1 MYLDGSYN
9 YSIVSLSI
17 VIAIA
22 ISYVSLNI
30 ASRTGD
36 TFSRQRVF
44 WLALG
49 SMIMGVGVWAFHFIG
64 MIAFNINIPVS
75 YDLSLTLIS
84 LLASVAGSF
93 IAFYITSSTNIKK
106 RMVILGGVFLASGIV
121 SMHYLGMKAMIMPA
135 TVEYDVELFILSIFI
150 AFIASYGAL
159 FLFISFQAKHSVT
172 LLKIISAIV
181 MGGAISGMHYTGMA
195 AASFYIDS
203 EAVIEPHT
211 LDTMLLYGIIL
222 SVVLLLIIS
231 WIALYYDRVS
241 LEKMAFKD
249 PLTNLGNRHKMNRVF
264 VQMIHKE
271 SIGVLFIDLVQFKL
285 INDTLGHHSGDLVI
299 QQVAKRLKKFAE
311 TRIKPFRIGGDEFL
325 FIISDTSVSE
335 LNRVAEQLS
344 VALQQ
349 PYVVKNSENKLK
361 INIGM
366 SYGKVSEQNTLELL
380 EEATMAMHYAK
391 KNGDNQP
398 VLYSDDIGGEI
409 LRRNQL
415 IADLQTAIEQDE
427 FFIMYQPKWHIDKQ
441 EIHGFEALLR
451 WKHPQFGLISP
462 AEFIPIAED
471 TGAIVPIT
479 YKIIEEV
486 SEQILKW
493 EKLAM
498 KKPISVNLSTRIFQ
512 TDDFVKN
519 VKQILEKTKVN
530 PQYLEFEIT
539 ESMVFHDVE
548 EVTYQLEHIRLLGVH
563 VSMDDFGVGYSSI
576 GLLDRIPLDTLKLD
590 RLFTKNLDRE
600 SKQAIVKAILLM
612 AKTLKLDVIAEGVET
627 KKQLDLLEM
636 LGCKIIQGYYFYKP
650 YDVSAINEWLL
661 AGKLDTELGK

>member
-1 MYLDGSYN
+1 
-9 YSIVSLSI
+9 
-17 VIAIA
+17 
-22 ISYVSLNI
+22 
-30 ASRTGD
+30 
-36 TFSRQRVF
+36 
-44 WLALG
+44 
-49 SMIMGVGVWAFHFIG
+49 
-64 MIAFNINIPVS
+64 
-75 YDLSLTLIS
+75 
-84 LLASVAGSF
+84 
-93 IAFYITSSTNIKK
+93 
-106 RMVILGGVFLASGIV
+106 
-121 SMHYLGMKAMIMPA
+121 
-135 TVEYDVELFILSIFI
+135 
-150 AFIASYGAL
+150 
-159 FLFISFQAKHSVT
+159 
-172 LLKIISAIV
+172 
-181 MGGAISGMHYTGMA
+181 
-195 AASFYIDS
+195 
-203 EAVIEPHT
+203 
-211 LDTMLLYGIIL
+211 
-222 SVVLLLIIS
+222 
-231 WIALYYDRVS
+231 
-241 LEKMAFKD
+241 
-249 PLTNLGNRHKMNRVF
+249 
-264 VQMIHKE
+264 
-271 SIGVLFIDLVQFKL
+271 
-285 INDTLGHHSGDLVI
+285 
-299 QQVAKRLKKFAE
+299 
-311 TRIKPFRIGGDEFL
+311 
-325 FIISDTSVSE
+325 
-335 LNRVAEQLS
+335 
-344 VALQQ
+344 
-349 PYVVKNSENKLK
+349 
-361 INIGM
+361 
-366 SYGKVSEQNTLELL
+366 
-380 EEATMAMHYAK
+380 
-391 KNGDNQP
+391 
-398 VLYSDDIGGEI
+398 
-409 LRRNQL
+409 
-415 IADLQTAIEQDE
+415 
-427 FFIMYQPKWHIDKQ
+427 
-441 EIHGFEALLR
+441 
-451 WKHPQFGLISP
+451 FGLISP